1 MINSCADEILTA
13 GSTKLFRIK
22 AEHSF
27 KMIWDLQPPPKSQ
40 AAQNTVQKS
49 WSLKLYFIWAIKE
62 QF

>member
-27 KMIWDLQPPPKSQ
+27 KMI
-40 AAQNTVQKS
+40 
-49 WSLKLYFIWAIKE
+49 
-62 QF
+62 